1 MGHAGKAEVITQYK
15 DLEKKV
21 KNLEADMI
29 QLQEDLSAAERAR
42 RTAEAERDDLQE
54 EISSSAGKGS
64 IMSDEKRRL
73 DARIAALE
81 EELEEEQG
89 NSEMLMERAKK
100 AHVQIEQMTTELTQ
114 ERGQAQKLENSK
126 MLLERQ
132 NKELRAKLQE
142 LETSQ
147 RAKAKATIA
156 ALESKIANLEEQLA
170 AETGERMA
178 QAKMNRKQEKKMK
191 ENLLMLE
198 DERRHADQ
206 YKEQAEKVNSRIK
219 ALKRQLDETEEEV
232 SREKAQRRKIQ
243 RELEDLMQ
251 DNEAKDRE
259 ITNLKNKL
267 RRGILPSS
275 SRLIKP
281 GRAGSIAPSE
291 IGQDS
296 LQDESSLDGE
306 ENSEKQ

>member
-54 EISSSAGKGS
+54 EISSNAGKGS
-64 IMSDEKRRL
+64 IMSGEKRRL
-73 DARIAALE
+73 DGRIAALE

-100 AHVQIEQMTTELTQ
+100 AHVQIEQMTTELAQ

-170 AETGERMA
+170 AETAERMA
-178 QAKMNRKQEKKMK
+178 QAKINRKAEKKMK
-191 ENLLMLE
+191 
-198 DERRHADQ
+198 
-206 YKEQAEKVNSRIK
+206 
-219 ALKRQLDETEEEV
+219 
-232 SREKAQRRKIQ
+232 
-243 RELEDLMQ
+243 
-251 DNEAKDRE
+251 
-259 ITNLKNKL
+259 
-267 RRGILPSS
+267 
-275 SRLIKP
+275 
-281 GRAGSIAPSE
+281 
-291 IGQDS
+291 
-296 LQDESSLDGE
+296 
-306 ENSEKQ
+306 

>member
-1 MGHAGKAEVITQYK
+1 MG
-15 DLEKKV
+15 
-21 KNLEADMI
+21 
-29 QLQEDLSAAERAR
+29 
-42 RTAEAERDDLQE
+42 
-54 EISSSAGKGS
+54 
-64 IMSDEKRRL
+64 
-73 DARIAALE
+73 
-81 EELEEEQG
+81 
-89 NSEMLMERAKK
+89 ERAKK
-100 AHVQIEQMTTELTQ
+100 AHVQIEQMTTELAQ

-132 NKELRAKLQE
+132 NKEIRAKLQE

-243 RELEDLMQ
+243 RELEDLIAE
-251 DNEAKDRE
+251 NESKERE

-267 RRGILPSS
+267 R
-275 SRLIKP
+275 
-281 GRAGSIAPSE
+281 GSIGGLPTR
-291 IGQDS
+291 
-296 LQDESSLDGE
+296 L
-306 ENSEKQ
+306 

>member
-1 MGHAGKAEVITQYK
+1 MGE
-15 DLEKKV
+15 
-21 KNLEADMI
+21 MI

-54 EISSSAGKGS
+54 EMNSNAGKGS

-89 NSEMLMERAKK
+89 NSEVLMERAKK
-100 AHVQIEQMTTELTQ
+100 AQISIEQPTTELAQ
-114 ERGQAQKLENSK
+114 ERGQVQKLENSR

-132 NKELRAKLQE
+132 NKELKAKLSE
-142 LETSQ
+142 VETSQ
-147 RAKAKATIA
+147 RAKTKATIA

-170 AETGERMA
+170 PETAERMA
-178 QAKMNRKQEKKMK
+178 QAKINRKAEKKMK

-206 YKEQAEKVNSRIK
+206 YKEQAEKVNSPIK

-232 SREKAQRRKIQ
+232 SREKAARRKTQ
-243 RELEDLMQ
+243 RELEDLIAE
-251 DNEAKDRE
+251 NESKERE

-267 RRGILPSS
+267 RRGLGGLPT
-275 SRLIKP
+275 RLIK
-281 GRAGSIAPSE
+281 GRAGSVQSGSA
-291 IGQDS
+291 GADDGS

-306 ENSEKQ
+306 ENEKQ

>member
-1 MGHAGKAEVITQYK
+1 
-15 DLEKKV
+15 
-21 KNLEADMI
+21 MI
-29 QLQEDLSAAERAR
+29 
-42 RTAEAERDDLQE
+42 
-54 EISSSAGKGS
+54 
-64 IMSDEKRRL
+64 DEKRRL

-89 NSEMLMERAKK
+89 NSEMLMERAK
-100 AHVQIEQMTTELTQ
+100 
-114 ERGQAQKLENSK
+114 
-126 MLLERQ
+126 
-132 NKELRAKLQE
+132 
-142 LETSQ
+142 
-147 RAKAKATIA
+147 AKATIA

-170 AETGERMA
+170 SETGERMA

-243 RELEDLMQ
+243 RELEDLIQ

-259 ITNLKNKL
+259 ITTLKNKL
-267 RRGILPSS
+267 RGMGTLGSSS
-275 SRLIKP
+275 SRR
-281 GRAGSIAPSE
+281 RAEREFLGSFSTRGGADLT
-291 IGQDS
+291 DS
-296 LQDESSLDGE
+296 PMSSSLLSLGDAGDSRRGAGGPASSSSPLALSTE
-306 ENSEKQ
+306 DLSLMSSNSARSVSPGNAKRNANASATSGMEQNTTTSSYHHQEHNKS